1 MYIFFFFWWLEK
13 KNFFLIMG
21 FPFLC
26 GKELADL
33 CLFSKFHVFVFS
45 QQQQKKTNRF
55 GRGSFVFF
63 HTPIFHYKVFI
74 RKKTFKTKAD

>member
-1 MYIFFFFWWLEK
+1 MYIFFFWWLEK

-55 GRGSFVFF
+55 GIGHVWSFVFF
-63 HTPIFHYKVFI
+63 HTPIFHYI